1 MATSDLKFCNNCS
14 NILYYRE
21 TSTEDNLIKLI
32 EFCKRC
38 GYERDPAEGVT
49 GDGSASSAAAAAAA
63 DDGSRSS
70 SVRREIV
77 VYEKSYEQGYIQ
89 PQVDEV
95 AFGDPAVPTTKEI
108 VCPNAECPS
117 RRGEVE
123 PSAKFIVLN
132 PDTYSILYRCTHTSC
147 GRVWR
152 NKN

>member
-14 NILYYRE
+14 NMLYYRE
-21 TSTEDNLIKLI
+21 TSTDDNQIRLI

-38 GYERDPAEGVT
+38 GYERDPAKGVDGDDMTSVSTSLGSEGT
-49 GDGSASSAAAAAAA
+49 GE
-63 DDGSRSS
+63 
-70 SVRREIV
+70 RREIV

-89 PQVDEV
+89 PHVDEV
-95 AFGDPAVPTTKEI
+95 AFGDPAVPTTKEV
-108 VCPNAECPS
+108 VCPNTSCPS
-117 RRGEVE
+117 RKGEVE

-132 PDTYSILYRCTHTSC
+132 PDTYSILYRCTHTAC

>member
-1 MATSDLKFCNNCS
+1 M
-14 NILYYRE
+14 LYYRE
-21 TSTEDNLIKLI
+21 TSTDDSRIKLI

-38 GYERDPAEGVT
+38 GYERDPAEDST
-49 GDGSASSAAAAAAA
+49 TDSGSAVASAA
-63 DDGSRSS
+63 GG
-70 SVRREIV
+70 VPREIV

-95 AFGDPAVPTTKEI
+95 AFGDPAVPTTQEV
-108 VCPNAECPS
+108 VCPNTDCPS
-117 RRGEVE
+117 RRGDAE

-132 PDTYSILYRCTHTSC
+132 PDTYSILYRCNHTSC

>member
-1 MATSDLKFCNNCS
+1 MATLDLKFCNNCS
-14 NILYYRE
+14 NMLYYRE
-21 TSTEDNLIKLI
+21 SSGEDDRIHLI

-38 GYERDPAEGVT
+38 GYERELT
-49 GDGSASSAAAAAAA
+49 EEFMEGSATT
-63 DDGSRSS
+63 DGHSPSD
-70 SVRREIV
+70 IV
-77 VYEKSYEQGYIQ
+77 VYEKSYEQGHIQ

-108 VCPNAECPS
+108 VCPNPECPS
-117 RRGEVE
+117 RKGEEE

-132 PDTYSILYRCTHTSC
+132 PDTYSILYRCNCKGC

>member
-1 MATSDLKFCNNCS
+1 MATSDLKFCKNCS
-14 NILYYRE
+14 NMLYYRE
-21 TSTEDNLIKLI
+21 TSTEDSRIKLI

-38 GYERDPAEGVT
+38 GYERDPAEDSV
-49 GDGSASSAAAAAAA
+49 GSGSGASAAAAASAGGGA
-63 DDGSRSS
+63 P
-70 SVRREIV
+70 REIV
-77 VYEKSYEQGYIQ
+77 VYEKSYERGYIQ

-108 VCPNAECPS
+108 ACPNAECPS

-132 PDTYSILYRCTHTSC
+132 PDTYSILYRCNHASC